1 MKQERKL
8 SSIESCGLNVK
19 MKDEKNKKEQSLDEL
34 IDSETE
40 KRLNE
45 MEQPGYEFPARI
57 GRADVAAIIGLVAVS
72 LILIV
77 LCMTGVIG

>member
-1 MKQERKL
+1 M
-8 SSIESCGLNVK
+8 
-19 MKDEKNKKEQSLDEL
+19 NKKDRSLKEL

-57 GRADVAAIIGLVAVS
+57 GRGDVAAIIGLVAGS